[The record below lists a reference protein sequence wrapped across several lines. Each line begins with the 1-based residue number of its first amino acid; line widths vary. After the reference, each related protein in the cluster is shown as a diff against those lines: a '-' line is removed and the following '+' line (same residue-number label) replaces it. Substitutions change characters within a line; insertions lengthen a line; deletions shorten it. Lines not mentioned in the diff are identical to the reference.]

1 MSVRADTK
9 PLTLPIPGGR
19 QGATVAVEPLDTGQT
34 QAPPHFL
41 ERRKRFPVALGMSG
55 FGTPRSK
62 WNWLPT
68 PAFIV
73 HHPSFGPFLIDT
85 GFHPSV
91 ASKPVENLGLMGRF
105 ARPRMEPGQDVA
117 AQLRARKI
125 DASKISLVVM
135 THLHFDHASA
145 MSEFPG
151 ATFIVTEDE
160 WHAASTVSRPLFHG
174 YHRAQFDYAFD
185 YRTVS
190 YAGDEV
196 SSYATF
202 GRTIDLFGDGSV
214 RLASTPGHSAGH
226 QSVILRLADRDFV
239 VAGDAVYTMNQLE
252 GGPEPPRPEDPHN
265 WRRSMRELARFH
277 AGFPDAVIVPGHDPE
292 FWPTLEKRYE

>member
-1 MSVRADTK
+1 
-9 PLTLPIPGGR
+9 
-19 QGATVAVEPLDTGQT
+19 
-34 QAPPHFL
+34 
-41 ERRKRFPVALGMSG
+41 MSG

-125 DASKISLVVM
+125 DVSKIKLVVM

-145 MSEFPG
+145 MSEFSS

-160 WHAASTVSRPLFHG
+160 WEAASTVSRPLLHG

-292 FWPTLEKRYE
+292 FWPTLEPRYE

>member
-1 MSVRADTK
+1 
-9 PLTLPIPGGR
+9 
-19 QGATVAVEPLDTGQT
+19 
-34 QAPPHFL
+34 
-41 ERRKRFPVALGMSG
+41 MSG

-125 DASKISLVVM
+125 DVSKIKLVVM

-145 MSEFPG
+145 MSEFSS

-160 WHAASTVSRPLFHG
+160 WEAASTVSRPLLHG

-239 VAGDAVYTMNQLE
+239 VAGDAVLHDEPARGRGRATPPGGSAQLA
-252 GGPEPPRPEDPHN
+252 PLDARARPLPRRVPRRRDRPRPRPGVLADARAALRVA
-265 WRRSMRELARFH
+265 RRVL
-277 AGFPDAVIVPGHDPE
+277 
-292 FWPTLEKRYE
+292 